1 MAPDVLRG
9 EEIRMERTI
18 IKIEPEWNNAHCS
31 LEGVDYDLP
40 GWAELPAA
48 FQSVWT
54 DHGPFVT
61 ITTDGNGVI
70 TGMEACEE
78 IVPEPAPEPEG
89 DDVWS
94 EMAGAIREGVNEV

>member
-1 MAPDVLRG
+1 
-9 EEIRMERTI
+9 MERTI

-48 FQSVWT
+48 FRSVWAE
-54 DHGPFVT
+54 HGPFVT
-61 ITTDGNGVI
+61 ITTDGSGAI
-70 TGMEACEE
+70 TGMEECEE
-78 IVPEPAPEPEG
+78 IQPEPIPEPEPEPTG
-89 DDVWS
+89 DEVWS

>member
-1 MAPDVLRG
+1 
-9 EEIRMERTI
+9 MERTI

-48 FQSVWT
+48 FQPVWT
-54 DHGPFVT
+54 AHKPFVT
-61 ITTDGNGVI
+61 ITTDGSGAI
-70 TGMEACEE
+70 TGMEKCEE
-78 IVPEPAPEPEG
+78 IQPEPIPEPEPEPTG
-89 DDVWS
+89 DEVWS

>member
-9 EEIRMERTI
+9 EEIKMERTI
-18 IKIEPEWNNAHCS
+18 VKIEPEWNNSHCS

-54 DHGPFVT
+54 AHGPFVT

>member
-1 MAPDVLRG
+1 MAPNVLRG
-9 EEIRMERTI
+9 EEIKMERTI
-18 IKIEPEWNNAHCS
+18 VKIEPEWNNAHCS

-54 DHGPFVT
+54 AHGPFVT

-70 TGMEACEE
+70 TGMEAGEE